1 MAARRSPTSTSP
13 CPTCRGPAQVIP
25 DELITPLETAGRQGN
40 SSLFV
45 NGIDPGEIT
54 EEYTRA
60 APRRCASRCLAWSP
74 VLQLSSSSTAT
85 GGHVPGLV
93 ATAMRVVNAIP
104 GVVAAQPGIRSLLDT
119 PLVTGKGLYASTIR

>member
-1 MAARRSPTSTSP
+1 MLL
-13 CPTCRGPAQVIP
+13 Q
-25 DELITPLETAGRQGN
+25 
-40 SSLFV
+40 
-45 NGIDPGEIT
+45 PGVL
-54 EEYTRA
+54 
-60 APRRCASRCLAWSP
+60 SLAWSP
-74 VLQLSSSSTAT
+74 ARQLSSSSTAT